1 MIKLPKDKWAKFGL
15 RLFLYIV
22 ICIVVAYLPNQ
33 TKLTLKLYMYVRLI
47 AIFDL
52 IFTYYGDYGPWKDDE
67 DEGT

>member
-1 MIKLPKDKWAKFGL
+1 
-15 RLFLYIV
+15 
-22 ICIVVAYLPNQ
+22 
-33 TKLTLKLYMYVRLI
+33 MYVRLI